1 MNPTDPLK
9 NILYIDLS
17 KKSFWIDEREDL
29 FERWLGGIG
38 VAIQLFR
45 QEAPKKL
52 EPLSPENPV
61 IFCVGPLTSLYPLA
75 SKTVAVFKSPLTGN
89 LGESHA
95 GGRSAIAIR
104 LAGYGAIV
112 IKGAS
117 QLPVYLVIKEGEVEF
132 RDASALWGVSSA
144 ITVGR
149 ILRESA
155 PGQGIRTIMR
165 VGKAGEKLVSYAAVM
180 TETYRHFGRLG
191 LGAVLGSK
199 KIKGIIIYGKHTIP
213 VEDKKKYREVYDRL
227 YKLSV
232 ESDAM
237 KRYHDIGTAM
247 NILPLNYIGALPTR
261 NLNSNKFE
269 GAEEISGESIA
280 EKKLARRVACA
291 HCPVACIH
299 IASIREPYPDEKY
312 FYKTTFISYDHELLY
327 SLGSML
333 GVKKIDDVLRLIDT
347 VEALGLDAISTGVSL
362 AWATEAYKRG
372 IITID
377 ETLVELEWG
386 RVENYIGAVKNI
398 VEQPNQFYTMLA
410 KGTREASK
418 HYGGQEFALNFGGN
432 EMPGYHTGYGAII
445 GYSIGSR
452 HSHLDCA
459 GYRVDQTIKEP
470 PPPEEYIEMLMKEEE
485 WRQVLASLVICLFAR
500 TIYTFENIIDALKPL
515 GYNYTEDEL
524 KKLSKEI
531 YLEKQKL
538 KIDLG
543 FNPRELE
550 MPSRVFETPTPH
562 GLLKREYV
570 EKALQ
575 HYAELIEYMTRKVD

>member
-1 MNPTDPLK
+1 MNQRDPLK
-9 NILYIDLS
+9 RVLYIDLS
-17 KKSFWIDEREDL
+17 RKSFWIDDRVDL

-38 VAIQLFR
+38 VAVQLFKE
-45 QEAPKKL
+45 EAPKNI

-61 IFCVGPLTSLYPLA
+61 IFSIGPLTSLYPLA
-75 SKTVAVFKSPLTGN
+75 SKTVALFKSPLTGN

-104 LAGYGAIV
+104 LAGYGAII

-117 QLPVYLVIKEGEVEF
+117 QLPLYLVIKEGEVEF
-132 RDASALWGVSSA
+132 RDGSALWGISNA
-144 ITVGR
+144 NTVGR
-149 ILRESA
+149 ILREA
-155 PGQGIRTIMR
+155 AIGRGIRTIMR
-165 VGKAGEKLVSYAAVM
+165 IGKAGEKLVSYAAVI

-199 KIKGIIIYGKHTIP
+199 KVKGIIIYGKHSIP
-213 VEDKKKYREVYDRL
+213 IQDKKKYREIYDRL
-227 YKLSV
+227 YRLAV
-232 ESDAM
+232 GSDAM
-237 KRYHDIGTAM
+237 KRYHDLGTAI

-261 NLNSNKFE
+261 NLNSSRFE
-269 GAEEISGESIA
+269 GAEEICGENIA

-291 HCPVACIH
+291 HCPIACIH
-299 IASIREPYPDEKY
+299 IASIREPYPDEPY

-347 VEALGLDAISTGVSL
+347 VEAMGLDAISTGVCL

-372 IITID
+372 IITIN
-377 ETLVELEWG
+377 ETLVELDWG
-386 RVENYIGAVKNI
+386 NIDNYIQVIKYI
-398 VEQPNQFYTMLA
+398 VEQPNDFYGMLA
-410 KGTREASK
+410 RGTREASK

-470 PPPEEYIEMLMKEEE
+470 PSPEEFVELLIKEEE
-485 WRQVLASLVICLFAR
+485 WRQILNSLTICLFAR
-500 TIYTFENIIDALKPL
+500 SIYNVENIIEALKPL
-515 GYNYTEDEL
+515 GYNYTEEEL
-524 KKLSKEI
+524 KKTGEEI
-531 YLEKQKL
+531 YFEKQKL
-538 KIDLG
+538 KLKLG
-543 FNPRELE
+543 FKPEELKI
-550 MPSRVFETPTPH
+550 PSRVFETPTPH
-562 GLLKREYV
+562 GLLKREYI
-570 EKALQ
+570 EEALQ
-575 HYAELIEYMTRKVD
+575 HYIKLIEYKTLQ

>member
-1 MNPTDPLK
+1 MNPREPLK
-9 NILYIDLS
+9 RVLYIDLS

-29 FERWLGGIG
+29 FERWLGGVG
-38 VAIQLFR
+38 VAVQLFKE
-45 QEAPKKL
+45 EASKNVD
-52 EPLSPENPV
+52 PLSPENPV
-61 IFCVGPLTSLYPLA
+61 IFSVGPLTSLYPLA
-75 SKTVAVFKSPLTGN
+75 SKTIAIFKSPLTGN

-95 GGRSAIAIR
+95 GGRSAIALR
-104 LAGYGAIV
+104 LAGYGATV

-117 QLPVYLVIKEGEVEF
+117 QLPVYLVIKEEEVEF
-132 RDASALWGVSSA
+132 RDASALWGVSNA

-149 ILRESA
+149 ILRETA
-155 PGQGIRTIMR
+155 PGQGVRTIMR
-165 VGKAGEKLVSYAAVM
+165 IGKAGEKLVSYAAVM

-199 KIKGIIIYGKHTIP
+199 KVKGIIIYGKHTIP

-261 NLNSNKFE
+261 NLNSSRFE
-269 GAEEISGESIA
+269 GAEEISGENIA
-280 EKKLARRVACA
+280 EKKLARRIACA

-299 IASIREPYPDEKY
+299 IASIREPYPDEPY
-312 FYKTTFISYDHELLY
+312 FYKTTFISYDHELIY

-333 GVKKIDDVLRLIDT
+333 GVKKIDNVLRLIDI
-347 VEALGLDAISTGVSL
+347 VEAFGLDAISAGVSL

-372 IITID
+372 IVTIN
-377 ETLVELEWG
+377 ETLVELDWG
-386 RVENYIGAVKNI
+386 NVKNYIEAIKYI
-398 VEQPNQFYTMLA
+398 VEQPNHFYTTLA

-470 PPPEEYIEMLMKEEE
+470 PSPEEYVEMLIKEEE
-485 WRQVLASLVICLFAR
+485 WRQVLTSLVICLFAR
-500 TIYTFENIIDALKPL
+500 TIYTVENVVDALKPL
-515 GYNYTEDEL
+515 GYDCTEDEL
-524 KKLSKEI
+524 KKLGEEI

-538 KIDLG
+538 KIELG
-543 FNPRELE
+543 FNPRELKI
-550 MPSRVFETPTPH
+550 PSRVFETSTPH
-562 GLLKREYV
+562 GLLRRDYV

-575 HYAELIEYMTRKVD
+575 HYAELIEYKINTSD